1 MSENKKQ
8 EHKSFVSPIM
18 ARFSCNEE
26 MAYTIIQS
34 AEKSG
39 ELEAIKRMCGLR
51 RKHNNAE

>member
-1 MSENKKQ
+1 MNENKKQ
-8 EHKSFVSPIM
+8 EHKTFVAPIM
-18 ARFSCNEE
+18 ARFSCDEE

-51 RKHNNAE
+51 RNHNNA